1 MVNSLPA
8 SSFQPGSLAV
18 PFAPSLSGWCI
29 AEDFFGLSQ
38 VLQCLL
44 WTVQLD
50 QQRRPLASGLIKHLW
65 HRICKH
71 PTQVLPLRGDL
82 FWAPIAR
89 QWRAVQ
95 VPSTLCLISQ
105 LLSQI
110 SAVCTTGEWG
120 LHLANRVHPT
130 QATAC
135 VRQMIIPMCLRRG
148 MCTVQDGVDA
158 WECSIG
164 RPCLHVPS
172 ETLFLSIERPC
183 ILLQGDADADELTLS
198 FSPRLGD
205 SVWMPGVTGQGIPI
219 KLRYEIRS
227 LIFSE
232 GAGPNFA
239 YHALHWTWRQKENTA
254 VLDTAD
260 GAHRLLLIVVMR
272 LTGQVMDG

>member
-1 MVNSLPA
+1 MNPLTTSP
-8 SSFQPGSLAV
+8 SQPGSLAGPHV
-18 PFAPSLSGWCI
+18 LNLSGWCV
-29 AEDFFGLSQ
+29 ADDLFGLSQ

-50 QQRRPLASGLIKHLW
+50 PHRRPLASGLIKHLW
-65 HRICKH
+65 HRVCNH
-71 PTQVLPLRGDL
+71 PMQVIPLRGDL

-95 VPSTLCLISQ
+95 VPSTLYLLSQ
-105 LLSQI
+105 LLSHL

-120 LHLANRVHPT
+120 LHLATGALST
-130 QATAC
+130 QATVC
-135 VRQMIIPMCLRRG
+135 HRQMIIPLCIRRG

-172 ETLFLSIERPC
+172 EMLFLSIERPC
-183 ILLQGDADADELTLS
+183 IFLQGDADAEELMLS

-205 SVWMPGVTGQGIPI
+205 SVWLPGVTGQGNLI
-219 KLRYEIRS
+219 KVHYEIRS
-227 LIFSE
+227 LIYSE
-232 GAGPNFA
+232 DTGPSSA
-239 YHALHWTWRQKENTA
+239 YHALHWTWKQKAPTA
-254 VLDTAD
+254 MLDIVD
-260 GAHRLLLIVVMR
+260 GTHRLMIVALR